1 MTFVSSV
8 SSYPDVTPDTH
19 LFLVTLS
26 CRPVTFVSSV
36 SSYPDSTPEELSASD
51 VCIICF

>member
-8 SSYPDVTPDTH
+8 SSYPDVTPQ
-19 LFLVTLS
+19 
-26 CRPVTFVSSV
+26 PVTFVSSV
-36 SSYPDSTPEELSASD
+36 SSYPDVTPEELSPSD

>member
-8 SSYPDVTPDTH
+8 SSYPDATPED
-19 LFLVTLS
+19 

-36 SSYPDSTPEELSASD
+36 SSYPDVTPEELSASD

>member
-8 SSYPDVTPDTH
+8 SSYPDATPQE
-19 LFLVTLS
+19 LS
-26 CRPVTFVSSV
+26 PVTFVSYV
-36 SSYPDSTPEELSASD
+36 SSYPDATPEELSASD

>member
-8 SSYPDVTPDTH
+8 SSYSDATPQ
-19 LFLVTLS
+19 S

-36 SSYPDSTPEELSASD
+36 SSYPDATPEELSASD